1 MPSALVRLTFGVVF
15 VSALLAVAFCAL
27 VPRAAFGEDGE
38 SAEVTARDKEHWAF
52 QKLRR
57 PVVPVLKQADRS
69 QTAIDAFL
77 LSQLE
82 SKGLGFSPPADRSTL
97 LRRAFLDLHG
107 LPPTPAELAAFLTDS
122 SPSAFARQVDRL
134 LASPRFGE
142 RWGRHWLD
150 VVGYADTVGFDSD
163 ANGIFVSE
171 GKWKYRDY
179 VIHAFNADKPFDRFL
194 LEQLAGDELVDWRH
208 APRFTEEIREDLI
221 ATGYL
226 RTARDQTH
234 EPESN
239 IPLNYYGVLHDT
251 VEVVGNSLFALTVN
265 CARCH
270 SHKFDPIPQRDYYR
284 LMALFTPAYNPEHW
298 KPVFPWKPEI
308 RDRALPDASTTELAE
323 IDRFNADVDRD
334 VARMR
339 TRMAEPGCNAH
350 AKAKLTG
357 LVAARSAQRRRVD
370 RIQAIYDVGPAPVT
384 HLLKR
389 GQFETPGAVVQPG
402 YLSVLCDSRDEAVV
416 HEQASAGPDSGR
428 RLAFARWIT
437 RHDSRAAALVTR
449 VYVNRVWQHL
459 FGEGLVRTP
468 ENFGVQ
474 GETPTHP
481 ELLEWLSAEFQGPAG
496 WQTKPLIRAMM
507 LSAAY
512 QQTSQSVRRTS
523 QIADSNTTARNPA
536 TVDPENRLLWRM
548 RTKRLE
554 AESIRDCVLAV
565 GGRLDSTMG
574 GRPILLIARPDGLVT
589 VDASKLRR
597 PGDANRRSVYLLSRR
612 AYNLSLLSV
621 FDRPAFAV
629 NCPKRDASVIPL
641 QSLTMLNDEFI
652 ADEAEHLAGRAAA
665 ASEAPDRAVETAF
678 GLALSRQPTQREVR
692 QCSEFLSRQNAAFQR
707 AGATATR
714 AGQKALA
721 QLCRTL
727 LNTSEFLYSE

>member
-1 MPSALVRLTFGVVF
+1 MLPVLGRLTFVVLF
-15 VSALLAVAFCAL
+15 AGSLVAIG
-27 VPRAAFGEDGE
+27 PRATLGGDGE

-52 QKLRR
+52 RKVRR
-57 PVVPVLKQADRS
+57 PAVPVPQNAVRAK
-69 QTAIDAFL
+69 TPIDAFL
-77 LSQLE
+77 LKQLE
-82 SKGLGFSPPADRSTL
+82 ASGLSFSPPADRTTL

-107 LPPTPAELAAFLTDS
+107 LPPTPEELAVFLADS
-122 SPSAFARQVDRL
+122 SPEAFAHEVDRL

-163 ANGIFVSE
+163 ANGIFISE

-179 VIHAFNADKPFDRFL
+179 VIRSFNADKPYDRFL
-194 LEQLAGDELVDWRH
+194 VEQLAGDELVDWRH
-208 APRFTEEIREDLI
+208 ASRFTDEIREDLI

-270 SHKFDPIPQRDYYR
+270 THKFDPIPQRDYYR
-284 LMALFTPAYNPEHW
+284 LMALFTPAYNPENW

-308 RDRALPDASTTELAE
+308 RDRALPDASTAELSQ

-339 TRMAEPGCNAH
+339 GRMAEPGCTSAL
-350 AKAKLTG
+350 KAKLMQ
-357 LVAARSAQRRRVD
+357 LVAERSAQRQHVG
-370 RIQAIYDVGPAPVT
+370 RIQAIYDVGPPPVT

-389 GQFETPGAVVQPG
+389 GQFETPGPVVQAG
-402 YLSVLCDSRDEAVV
+402 FLSVLCDSSAEAVV
-416 HEQASAGPDSGR
+416 SETRATGSDSGR
-428 RLAFARWIT
+428 RLVFAQWVT
-437 RHDSRAAALVTR
+437 RKDSRAAGLVAR
-449 VYVNRVWQHL
+449 VFVNRIWQHL
-459 FGEGLVRTP
+459 FGEGLARTP

-474 GETPTHP
+474 GEEPTHP

-496 WQTKPLIRAMM
+496 WRTKPLVRAIM

-512 QQTSQSVRRTS
+512 QQASQSARRLFANGGS
-523 QIADSNTTARNPA
+523 ASVDPA
-536 TVDPENRLLWRM
+536 TVDPENKLLWRM

-554 AESIRDCVLAV
+554 AEAIRDCVLAAS
-565 GGRLDSTMG
+565 GRLDSTMG
-574 GRPILLIARPDGLVT
+574 GPPVLLIARPDGLVAI
-589 VDASKLRR
+589 DSSKLRR
-597 PGDANRRSVYLLSRR
+597 PADAVRRSVYLLSRR
-612 AYNLSLLSV
+612 AYNLSLFNV
-621 FDRPAFAV
+621 FDRPLFAV
-629 NCPKRDASVIPL
+629 NCPKRDTSVIPL

-652 ADEAEHLAGRAAA
+652 ADEADHLASRVAAA
-665 ASEAPDRAVETAF
+665 ARLGSEEVAVRGAF
-678 GLALSRQPTQREVR
+678 GLALAREPSATESRHCVN
-692 QCSEFLSRQNAAFQR
+692 FLIQQERAFQG
-707 AGATATR
+707 AGAPQNLAF
-714 AGQKALA
+714 QKALS

-727 LNTSEFLYSE
+727 YNTSEFLYSE